1 MKHRTGWRDETPCSL
16 PTDEK
21 YHQLCP
27 ALEVL
32 EDAIKVG
39 DELFNAMRGKFQEH
53 WKDTDRVRHQAH
65 RDQGL
70 DTSSVPKTSQEK
82 PLEKESQNKENDL
95 PPKEIKNLPSTVVR
109 EQKVSF
115 INTFLVIFFLVLI
128 IFLFWTLRSY
138 GTNIFVLVS
147 FYINEFFFN
156 LKLIIDDLAK
166 IIYQIVN

>member
-1 MKHRTGWRDETPCSL
+1 M
-16 PTDEK
+16 
-21 YHQLCP
+21 
-27 ALEVL
+27 
-32 EDAIKVG
+32 
-39 DELFNAMRGKFQEH
+39 
-53 WKDTDRVRHQAH
+53 
-65 RDQGL
+65 
-70 DTSSVPKTSQEK
+70 PKTFQEK
-82 PLEKESQNKENDL
+82 PLEKEEKSQNNETNL

-115 INTFLVIFFLVLI
+115 INTFLVIFFLVLV

-138 GTNIFVLVS
+138 GTNIFVLIS

>member
-1 MKHRTGWRDETPCSL
+1 MFIQCSDCDYKYIVNSADLKPDGRMVECANCNHRW
-16 PTDEK
+16 
-21 YHQLCP
+21 
-27 ALEVL
+27 
-32 EDAIKVG
+32 
-39 DELFNAMRGKFQEH
+39 FQEPL
-53 WKDTDRVRHQAH
+53 KGED
-65 RDQGL
+65 L
-70 DTSSVPKTSQEK
+70 LSSSAPKTSQEK
-82 PLEKESQNKENDL
+82 LLEKENQNKETDL

-115 INTFLVIFFLVLI
+115 INTFLVIFFLALI

-138 GTNIFVLVS
+138 GTNIFVLIS